1 MKTNVR
7 NYNDSEILNRI
18 ASLPS
23 FKGFPAGRYIVGI
36 QSLEDAFNRFD
47 DKFYLFENT
56 GSKFTKDKTLQ
67 KFIMVTS
74 GTTNAGVNGLMK
86 YDDYNPQGVAVIKT
100 NEIYYDGWIYGLHRG
115 KIQALRQNKPFL
127 ISRDG
132 DKDQKVEEG
141 VSIPVMCGI
150 NFHSNTYNT
159 ASTEVKEIIGAWS
172 LGCQVCNN
180 MTDYLKIIELC
191 KPQKVVTYIL
201 LKEF

>member
-1 MKTNVR
+1 MNTNIR
-7 NYNDSEILNRI
+7 KFSDAEILNKI

-23 FKGFPAGRYIVGI
+23 FKGFPSGKYIVGM
-36 QSLEDAFNRFD
+36 QSLEDAFNTFD
-47 DKFYLFENT
+47 DKFYIFENT
-56 GSKFTKDKTLQ
+56 GSALTKDKTLQ
-67 KFIMVTS
+67 KFLMVTS

-86 YDDYNPQGVAVIKT
+86 YDTYNPHGVAVLKT
-100 NEIYYDGWIYGLHRG
+100 NEIYYDVWKFGLHRG
-115 KIQALRQNKPFL
+115 KIEALRQVKPFL

-150 NFHSNTYNT
+150 NFHSNTYNL

-180 MTDYLKIIELC
+180 MKDYLKIIAMM
-191 KPQKVVTYIL
+191 KPQKSVTYIL
-201 LKEF
+201 LKEW

>member
-1 MKTNVR
+1 MNTNVKK
-7 NYNDSEILNRI
+7 YSDSQILNRI

-23 FKGFPAGRYIVGI
+23 FKGFPSGRYIVGI
-36 QSLEDAFNRFD
+36 QSIEDAFNRFD

-86 YDDYNPQGVAVIKT
+86 YDDYNPHGVAVIKT
-100 NEIYYDGWIYGLHRG
+100 NEVYYDAWIYGLHRG
-115 KIQALRQNKPFL
+115 KIQALRQHKPFL

-150 NFHSNTYNT
+150 NFHSNTYNL
-159 ASTEVKEIIGAWS
+159 ASKEVKEVIGAWS